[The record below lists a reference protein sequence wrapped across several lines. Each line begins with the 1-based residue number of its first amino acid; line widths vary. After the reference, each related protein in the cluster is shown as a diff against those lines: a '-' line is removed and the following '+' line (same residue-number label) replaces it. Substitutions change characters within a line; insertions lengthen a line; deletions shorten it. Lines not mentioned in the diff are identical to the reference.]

1 MAWESAVPDGAA
13 FAYEVGVEAIREQLR
28 RIEALDS
35 KAGILIAAD
44 GVLAGL
50 LFSGDSL
57 IHQIPAFAAASGL
70 IGVLVSLLLAL
81 ISFTNREYRLA
92 PSFAASVRL
101 MAAPREWMEWRFLGN
116 LEEAFQV
123 NKRRLVRK
131 AGFLTSSMIVL
142 MTTLMVLGGY
152 AVPTVVGGS

>member
-1 MAWESAVPDGAA
+1 MRPSASSC
-13 FAYEVGVEAIREQLR
+13 VGLR
-28 RIEALDS
+28 RWIPKQASSSRLTASSPDCS
-35 KAGILIAAD
+35 
-44 GVLAGL
+44 
-50 LFSGDSL
+50 SGGSL
-57 IHQIPAFAAASGL
+57 IQDIPALAAAIGL

-101 MAAPREWMEWRFLGN
+101 MAAPREWLEWRFLGN